1 MKRLAL
7 CLLLA
12 TAPAFAA
19 EFGWKCPGGEIGT
32 GRASPCLGGVKLYLD
47 DMNAAQLNAYTKAL
61 AAQDRREESARRME
75 SAKRKAEQDAE
86 LAALYKLCGR
96 FTSGLPAIGMTEAQF
111 AQCAGMV
118 SPTSKNH
125 TTTAQ
130 GRVTQYVYR
139 IGNSYSFYYF
149 RNGILTTIQD

>member
-61 AAQDRREESARRME
+61 SAQDRKEEGE
-75 SAKRKAEQDAE
+75 RKAEAAKLTAQRDAE
-86 LAALYKLCGR
+86 EAALLRLCGKLD
-96 FTSGLPAIGMTEAQF
+96 GDPVIGMTEDELEERHRLTRREACPVRLQV
-111 AQCAGMV
+111 GNRV
-118 SPTSKNH
+118 SV
-125 TTTAQ
+125 
-130 GRVTQYVYR
+130 RVLQERAVDLVPVL
-139 IGNSYSFYYF
+139 S
-149 RNGILTTIQD
+149 